1 MTYKQA
7 LAKIGENIIADAR
20 TTLKNQVT
28 TYKSGRTAIGHIA
41 TGKLYNSMKSK
52 ITDEQ
57 ITFELTP
64 YARYVDVGRKKGTY
78 APIKSIK
85 DWCKVKGI
93 DENFA
98 YAINR
103 KIFNEGIEASL
114 FFTNAFE
121 KNTKNMDDQ
130 IDAYVNGLL
139 DELLE

>member
-20 TTLKNQVT
+20 TTLKKQ
-28 TYKSGRTAIGHIA
+28 GHIA
-41 TGKLYNSMKSK
+41 TGNLYDSMESK
-52 ITDEQ
+52 ISNEQ

-64 YARYVDVGRKKGTY
+64 YARFVDVGRKKGKY
-78 APIKSIK
+78 APPQAIK

-93 DENFA
+93 DQKYA
-98 YAINR
+98 YVINR
-103 KIFNEGIEASL
+103 KIYEEGIEPSL

-121 KNTKNMDDQ
+121 KNTKNMDDT
-130 IDAYVNGLL
+130 IDAYVDGLF

>member
-20 TTLKNQVT
+20 TTLKNQ
-28 TYKSGRTAIGHIA
+28 GHIA
-41 TGKLYNSMKSK
+41 TGNLYDSMKSK
-52 ITDEQ
+52 ISNEQ

-64 YARYVDVGRKKGTY
+64 YARYVDVGRKKGKY
-78 APIKSIK
+78 APPQAIK

-93 DENFA
+93 DQKYA
-98 YAINR
+98 YVINK
-103 KIFNEGIEASL
+103 KIYEEGIKPSL

-121 KNTKNMDDQ
+121 KNTKNMDEL
-130 IDAYVNGLL
+130 IDAYMDGLL

>member
-20 TTLKNQVT
+20 TTLKKQ
-28 TYKSGRTAIGHIA
+28 GHIA
-41 TGKLYNSMKSK
+41 TGTLYNSMKSK
-52 ITDEQ
+52 ISDEQ

-64 YARYVDVGRKKGTY
+64 YARYVDVGRKKGKW
-78 APIKSIK
+78 APPQAIK

-93 DENFA
+93 DQKYA
-98 YAINR
+98 YVINK
-103 KIFNEGIEASL
+103 KIFEEGIEASL